1 MTAQTPERLIID
13 GKMHLLQTDPLYR
26 LRASRRMELRN
37 PKVYCTSNY
46 RGYIGTWALEQG
58 RLLLLHV
65 NWLGYP
71 SGEVP
76 LPPDVLSKLLRAI
89 PCKALPAEAY
99 WFSGRLKVPL
109 GRCIVYRHHA
119 WANWYERLRVVRIVK
134 GKVVRDRVVDT
145 AGMLQWYA
153 RRISRTAW
161 LFGDGA
167 EGPNEMSP
175 GTDFSPEFWSD
186 DTDDDWVADWWPPD
200 YPRPGQTHAAV

>member
-13 GKMHLLQTDPLYR
+13 GKMHLLHQEPLYR
-26 LRASRRMELRN
+26 LLTSRRMDLRN
-37 PKVYCTSNY
+37 PKIYSTGNY
-46 RGYIGTWALEQG
+46 RGYIGTWTLEQG

-65 NWLGYP
+65 NWDGLP
-71 SGEVP
+71 VAELS

-109 GRCIVYRHHA
+109 GRRMVYSHQG
-119 WANWYERLRVVRIVK
+119 WSSWYERLRVVRIVK

-145 AGMLQWYA
+145 AGILQWYA
-153 RRISRTAW
+153 RRNPNAAW
-161 LFGDGA
+161 LLGEETEESA
-167 EGPNEMSP
+167 EMSP
-175 GTDFSPEFWSD
+175 NALPSPLFWPDNS
-186 DTDDDWVADWWPPD
+186 DDDWAADWWPPD